1 MNIDGT
7 QIAPLR
13 GAAAESTGYSVLIL
27 TRNEAVNISR
37 CLDSLQACDDIVV
50 LDSYSSDA
58 TLQVCERYPVRTFE
72 RQFDTFAGQRN
83 WAIDTVPFRHP
94 WVLHLDADECM
105 TPALHHELLDVVAR
119 DEKSAYL
126 LANKLMFMD
135 RWIRHASMYP
145 YYQARLLRI
154 GESRFV
160 QTGHGQ
166 TLGPT
171 ARGVGTLRE
180 PYLHYNFSKGISDW
194 LSRHNRYS
202 SDEAKRIAS
211 LRMPWSRALVSAF
224 RGATRQERQQSR
236 KRLADSLPARPL
248 WRFLYLYFLRRGFW
262 DGGPGFHYCMLM
274 AIYDYL
280 IVLKTKEVRSQE

>member
-1 MNIDGT
+1 MNTDAKHSTPVI
-7 QIAPLR
+7 
-13 GAAAESTGYSVLIL
+13 GAAAESAGYSVLIL
-27 TRNEAVNISR
+27 THNEAANIGR

-58 TLQVCERYPVRTFE
+58 TLQVCGQYPVRTFD

-83 WAIDTVPFRHP
+83 WAIDNVPFKHA
-94 WVLHLDADECM
+94 WVLHLDADECV
-105 TPALHHELLDVVAR
+105 TPDLHRELLDVVSR
-119 DEKSAYL
+119 DETSAYL
-126 LANKLMFMD
+126 LANKLIFMG

-194 LSRHNRYS
+194 VSRHNRYS
-202 SDEAKRIAS
+202 SDEARRIAS
-211 LRMPWSRALVSAF
+211 RSMPLGKALIGLI
-224 RGATRQERQQSR
+224 RGATPQERQQAR

-248 WRFLYLYFLRRGFW
+248 WRFMFLYFVKGGFL

-280 IVLKTKEVRSQE
+280 IGLKSKEMRSAP

>member
-1 MNIDGT
+1 MNTDGT
-7 QIAPLR
+7 HATPVISSP
-13 GAAAESTGYSVLIL
+13 AESAGYSVLIL
-27 TRNEAVNISR
+27 THNEAVNIGR

-50 LDSYSSDA
+50 LDSYSSDT
-58 TLQVCERYPVRTFE
+58 TLHVCEQYPVRTFE

-83 WAIDTVPFRHP
+83 WAIDNVPFKHA

-105 TPALHHELLDVVAR
+105 TPDLHRELLDVVSR
-119 DEKSAYL
+119 DEMSAYL
-126 LANKLMFMD
+126 LANKLIFMG

-171 ARGVGTLRE
+171 MRGVGTLRE

-211 LRMPWSRALVSAF
+211 LRMPWSKAIIGAF
-224 RGATRQERQQSR
+224 RGATRQERQQAR

-248 WRFLYLYFLRRGFW
+248 WRFLYLYFLRRGFL